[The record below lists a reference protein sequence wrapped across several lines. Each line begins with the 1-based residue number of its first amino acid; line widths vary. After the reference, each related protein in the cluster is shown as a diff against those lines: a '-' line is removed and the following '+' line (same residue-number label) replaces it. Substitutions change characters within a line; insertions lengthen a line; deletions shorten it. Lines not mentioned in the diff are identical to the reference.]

1 MVDWIVILEGSARVE
16 GDEDEDDLDDIENE
30 LKFARDNNPQHIAEA
45 MFSRGLNVGRAP
57 SNASGLSTPAEL
69 DPTAL
74 PTETL
79 LLTYGQEV
87 ETIICFRSLSVIIGV
102 FF

>member
-1 MVDWIVILEGSARVE
+1 MCEGCARVE

-30 LKFARDNNPQHIAEA
+30 LKYATSTGNPQHIAEA
-45 MFSRGLNVGRAP
+45 MLSSGLNVGRAP
-57 SNASGLSTPAEL
+57 SNASGLSTPAGEL
-69 DPTAL
+69 DPVAA

-87 ETIICFRSLSVIIGV
+87 YLVLYFLICCN
-102 FF
+102 